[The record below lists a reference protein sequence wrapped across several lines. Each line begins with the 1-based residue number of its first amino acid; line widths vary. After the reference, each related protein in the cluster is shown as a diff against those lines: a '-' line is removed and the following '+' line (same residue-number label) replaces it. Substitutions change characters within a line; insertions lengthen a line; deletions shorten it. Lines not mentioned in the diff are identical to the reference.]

1 MLIYKLLSALLE
13 YPDQE
18 LQDNLPE
25 IRSLLKDAEVS
36 DEDRA
41 ALAKFVDWMAAS
53 DLTELQADYV
63 QTFDLTPENSL
74 HLMHHLYADDRR
86 LGPAMIDLTE
96 YYKARGLKA
105 SEGELPDY
113 LPLILEFVA
122 ALDEAEGRVF
132 LNRTVKVLSQLAASL
147 EKAESPYAPLVRI
160 VESFGQ
166 LERIAA

>member
-18 LQDNLPE
+18 LWDNLPE
-25 IRSLLKDAEVS
+25 IRSLLKAAEVS

-41 ALAKFVDWMAAS
+41 ALEEFVGRMAAS
-53 DLTELQADYV
+53 DLTELQAEYV
-63 QTFDLTPENSL
+63 QTFDLTPEHSL

-96 YYKARGLKA
+96 YYKERGLKA
-105 SEGELPDY
+105 SEGELPDF

-132 LNRTVKVLSQLAASL
+132 LNRTVKVLGQLAASL
-147 EKAESPYAPLVRI
+147 EKAKSPYAPLIRI